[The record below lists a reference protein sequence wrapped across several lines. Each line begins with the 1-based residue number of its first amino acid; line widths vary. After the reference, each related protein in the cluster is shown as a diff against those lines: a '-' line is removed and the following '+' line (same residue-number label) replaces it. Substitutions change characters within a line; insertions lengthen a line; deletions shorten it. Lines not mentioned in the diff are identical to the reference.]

1 MNITT
6 SITNTSLKNSDKG
19 LVIEFIDLVVN
30 FIEPDNYFGGQIRLT
45 AEEDGISFQTKTE
58 DLQDL
63 AIVKAKRLIAEAKL
77 VVPEPE
83 PEYVPDD
90 PEPVQSEATSEAMS
104 EVPVSETTSEE
115 PVADIPVSEAPQSEV
130 TSEAPQ
136 SEVPQPEATSE
147 TDDAEVN
154 AK

>member
-1 MNITT
+1 MKITT

-63 AIVKAKRLIAEAKL
+63 AIVKAKRLISEAQV

-90 PEPVQSEATSEAMS
+90 EPTQPEATSEEPVADIPASEAPQSETTSEATSEAMS
-104 EVPVSETTSEE
+104 EAPVSETT
-115 PVADIPVSEAPQSEV
+115 SEAPQSEV
-130 TSEAPQ
+130 TSADE
-136 SEVPQPEATSE
+136 
-147 TDDAEVN
+147 
-154 AK
+154 

>member
-63 AIVKAKRLIAEAKL
+63 AIVKAKRLISEAQV

-90 PEPVQSEATSEAMS
+90 EPVQSEAPVEDTPASEAPQSEATSEATSEAMS
-104 EVPVSETTSEE
+104 EAPVSETTSE
-115 PVADIPVSEAPQSEV
+115 ASQSEA
-130 TSEAPQ
+130 
-136 SEVPQPEATSE
+136 
-147 TDDAEVN
+147 D
-154 AK
+154 

>member
-6 SITNTSLKNSDKG
+6 SITNTSLKNSYKG
-19 LVIEFIDLVVN
+19 LVIDFIDLVVN
-30 FIEPDNYFGGQIRLT
+30 FVEPDNYFGGQIRLT

-63 AIVKAKRLIAEAKL
+63 AIVKAKRLISEAQV

-90 PEPVQSEATSEAMS
+90 EPVQSEAPVANTPASEAPQSEATSEA
-104 EVPVSETTSEE
+104 TSE
-115 PVADIPVSEAPQSEV
+115 PA
-130 TSEAPQ
+130 
-136 SEVPQPEATSE
+136 QPEAMSE
-147 TDDAEVN
+147 ASQSEAD
-154 AK
+154 

>member
-1 MNITT
+1 MKITT

-19 LVIEFIDLVVN
+19 LVIDFIDLVVN
-30 FIEPDNYFGGQIRLT
+30 FVEPDNYFGGQIRLT

-63 AIVKAKRLIAEAKL
+63 AIVKAKRLIADAQV

-90 PEPVQSEATSEAMS
+90 EPTQPETTSEATSEAPQSEATSEAPAS
-104 EVPVSETTSEE
+104 
-115 PVADIPVSEAPQSEV
+115 
-130 TSEAPQ
+130 
-136 SEVPQPEATSE
+136 EATSE
-147 TDDAEVN
+147 ASQSEAD
-154 AK
+154 

>member
-1 MNITT
+1 MKITT

-45 AEEDGISFQTKTE
+45 AEDDGISFQTTTE

-63 AIVKAKRLIAEAKL
+63 AIVKAKRLISEAQV

-83 PEYVPDD
+83 PEPMPL
-90 PEPVQSEATSEAMS
+90 PEDEIPKNVTVDATATSVLIGGE
-104 EVPVSETTSEE
+104 
-115 PVADIPVSEAPQSEV
+115 
-130 TSEAPQ
+130 
-136 SEVPQPEATSE
+136 
-147 TDDAEVN
+147 
-154 AK
+154 

>member
-63 AIVKAKRLIAEAKL
+63 AIVKAKRLISEAQV

-83 PEYVPDD
+83 PEYIPDA
-90 PEPVQSEATSEAMS
+90 EPVQSEAPVEDTPASEAPQSEATSEATSEAMS
-104 EVPVSETTSEE
+104 EAPVSETTSE
-115 PVADIPVSEAPQSEV
+115 APQSE
-130 TSEAPQ
+130 A
-136 SEVPQPEATSE
+136 
-147 TDDAEVN
+147 D
-154 AK
+154 

>member
-1 MNITT
+1 MKITT

-45 AEEDGISFQTKTE
+45 AEDDGISFQTTTE

-63 AIVKAKRLIAEAKL
+63 AIVKAKRLISEAQV

-90 PEPVQSEATSEAMS
+90 EPVQSEAPVANTPASEA
-104 EVPVSETTSEE
+104 PASETM
-115 PVADIPVSEAPQSEV
+115 SEAPQSE
-130 TSEAPQ
+130 APQ
-136 SEVPQPEATSE
+136 SEA
-147 TDDAEVN
+147 D
-154 AK
+154 

>member
-19 LVIEFIDLVVN
+19 LVIDFIDLVVN

-63 AIVKAKRLIAEAKL
+63 AIVKAKRLISEAQV

-83 PEYVPDD
+83 PEYVPED
-90 PEPVQSEATSEAMS
+90 EPVQSEAPVEDTPASEAPQSEATSEA
-104 EVPVSETTSEE
+104 
-115 PVADIPVSEAPQSEV
+115 
-130 TSEAPQ
+130 TSEAPVADTTA
-136 SEVPQPEATSE
+136 SEV
-147 TDDAEVN
+147 D
-154 AK
+154 

>member
-1 MNITT
+1 MKITT

-63 AIVKAKRLIAEAKL
+63 AIVKAKRLISEAQV

-90 PEPVQSEATSEAMS
+90 EPVQSEATSE
-104 EVPVSETTSEE
+104 E
-115 PVADIPVSEAPQSEV
+115 PVADIPASEAPQSEATSEAPQSEV
-130 TSEAPQ
+130 TSEA
-136 SEVPQPEATSE
+136 TSE
-147 TDDAEVN
+147 AVSEAISEAPVEGAPASEAD
-154 AK
+154 

>member
-63 AIVKAKRLIAEAKL
+63 AIVKAKRLISEAQV

-83 PEYVPDD
+83 PEYVPDED
-90 PEPVQSEATSEAMS
+90 PTQSEAPTSETTSEATSEAMS
-104 EVPVSETTSEE
+104 EAPVSETT
-115 PVADIPVSEAPQSEV
+115 SEAPQSEV
-130 TSEAPQ
+130 TSADE
-136 SEVPQPEATSE
+136 
-147 TDDAEVN
+147 
-154 AK
+154 

>member
-1 MNITT
+1 MDITT

-45 AEEDGISFQTKTE
+45 AEEDGISFQTTTE

-77 VVPEPE
+77 FVPEPV
-83 PEYVPDD
+83 PVQFPDD
-90 PEPVQSEATSEAMS
+90 PEPVQSEATAEATSEA
-104 EVPVSETTSEE
+104 TSEA
-115 PVADIPVSEAPQSEV
+115 PVEAPQS
-130 TSEAPQ
+130 
-136 SEVPQPEATSE
+136 EATSE
-147 TDDAEVN
+147 TD
-154 AK
+154 

>member
-1 MNITT
+1 MKITT

-63 AIVKAKRLIAEAKL
+63 AIVKAKRLISEAQV

-90 PEPVQSEATSEAMS
+90 EPVQSEAS
-104 EVPVSETTSEE
+104 
-115 PVADIPVSEAPQSEV
+115 VADTPASEAPQSEV
-130 TSEAPQ
+130 TSETTSEATSEAMSEAPVSETTSEAPQ
-136 SEVPQPEATSE
+136 SEVTSADE
-147 TDDAEVN
+147 
-154 AK
+154 

>member
-19 LVIEFIDLVVN
+19 LVIDFIDLVVN
-30 FIEPDNYFGGQIRLT
+30 FVEPDNYFGGQIRLT

-63 AIVKAKRLIAEAKL
+63 AIVKAKRLISEAQV

-90 PEPVQSEATSEAMS
+90 EPTQPEA
-104 EVPVSETTSEE
+104 TSEE
-115 PVADIPVSEAPQSEV
+115 PVADIPASEAPQSEV
-130 TSEAPQ
+130 TSETT
-136 SEVPQPEATSE
+136 PETTSE
-147 TDDAEVN
+147 AISEAPVEGAPASEAD
-154 AK
+154 

>member
-63 AIVKAKRLIAEAKL
+63 AIVKAKRLISEAQV

-90 PEPVQSEATSEAMS
+90 EPVQSEAPQSEATSEAPASEATSEAMS
-104 EVPVSETTSEE
+104 EASQ
-115 PVADIPVSEAPQSEV
+115 SEA
-130 TSEAPQ
+130 
-136 SEVPQPEATSE
+136 
-147 TDDAEVN
+147 D
-154 AK
+154 

>member
-63 AIVKAKRLIAEAKL
+63 AIVKAKRLISEAQV

-83 PEYVPDD
+83 PEYMPDED
-90 PEPVQSEATSEAMS
+90 PVQSEAS
-104 EVPVSETTSEE
+104 
-115 PVADIPVSEAPQSEV
+115 VADTPASEAPQSEAISEEPA
-130 TSEAPQ
+130 SEAPVADTTA
-136 SEVPQPEATSE
+136 SEA
-147 TDDAEVN
+147 D
-154 AK
+154 

>member
-19 LVIEFIDLVVN
+19 LVIDFIDLVVN

-63 AIVKAKRLIAEAKL
+63 AIVKAKRLISEAQV

-90 PEPVQSEATSEAMS
+90 EPVQSEAPVEDTPASEAPQSEATSEAMS
-104 EVPVSETTSEE
+104 EAPVSETT
-115 PVADIPVSEAPQSEV
+115 SEAPQSEV
-130 TSEAPQ
+130 TSADE
-136 SEVPQPEATSE
+136 
-147 TDDAEVN
+147 
-154 AK
+154 

>member
-63 AIVKAKRLIAEAKL
+63 AIVKAKRLISEAQV

-90 PEPVQSEATSEAMS
+90 EPVQSEAPVEDTPASEAPQSEATSEATSEAMS
-104 EVPVSETTSEE
+104 E
-115 PVADIPVSEAPQSEV
+115 APAS
-130 TSEAPQ
+130 
-136 SEVPQPEATSE
+136 EATSE
-147 TDDAEVN
+147 ASQSEAD
-154 AK
+154 

>member
-63 AIVKAKRLIAEAKL
+63 AIVKAKRLISEAQ
-77 VVPEPE
+77 VVVPE

-90 PEPVQSEATSEAMS
+90 EPVQSEAPQSEATSEATSEAMS
-104 EVPVSETTSEE
+104 EAPVSETTSEA
-115 PVADIPVSEAPQSEV
+115 PVEGAPASEA
-130 TSEAPQ
+130 
-136 SEVPQPEATSE
+136 
-147 TDDAEVN
+147 D
-154 AK
+154 

>member
-19 LVIEFIDLVVN
+19 LVIDFIDLVVN
-30 FIEPDNYFGGQIRLT
+30 FVEPNNYFGGQIRLT

-63 AIVKAKRLIAEAKL
+63 AIVKAKKLIADAQV

-90 PEPVQSEATSEAMS
+90 PEPVQSEA
-104 EVPVSETTSEE
+104 PQ
-115 PVADIPVSEAPQSEV
+115 SEAPASEA
-130 TSEAPQ
+130 TSEAPVADTPA
-136 SEVPQPEATSE
+136 SEA
-147 TDDAEVN
+147 D
-154 AK
+154 

>member
-1 MNITT
+1 MKITT

-63 AIVKAKRLIAEAKL
+63 AIVKAKRLISEAQV

-90 PEPVQSEATSEAMS
+90 EPVQSEAPVEDTPASEAPQSEATSEATSEAMS
-104 EVPVSETTSEE
+104 EAPVSETTSE
-115 PVADIPVSEAPQSEV
+115 APQSEAHQ
-130 TSEAPQ
+130 SEA
-136 SEVPQPEATSE
+136 
-147 TDDAEVN
+147 D
-154 AK
+154 

>member
-1 MNITT
+1 MKITT

-45 AEEDGISFQTKTE
+45 AEDDGISFQTTTE

-63 AIVKAKRLIAEAKL
+63 AIVKAKRLIAEAQV

-90 PEPVQSEATSEAMS
+90 EPVQSE
-104 EVPVSETTSEE
+104 VTSEE
-115 PVADIPVSEAPQSEV
+115 PVADIPASEAPQSEA
-130 TSEAPQ
+130 TSEATLEAM
-136 SEVPQPEATSE
+136 SEAISEAPVEGAPASE
-147 TDDAEVN
+147 AD
-154 AK
+154 

>member
-63 AIVKAKRLIAEAKL
+63 AIVKAKRLISEAQV

-83 PEYVPDD
+83 PEYVPDED
-90 PEPVQSEATSEAMS
+90 PVQSEASVADTPASEAPQSEATSEEPAS
-104 EVPVSETTSEE
+104 EA
-115 PVADIPVSEAPQSEV
+115 PVADTTASEA
-130 TSEAPQ
+130 
-136 SEVPQPEATSE
+136 
-147 TDDAEVN
+147 D
-154 AK
+154 